1 MSTRRIL
8 KDRKK
13 FFEHLVKKDPENSS
27 HQQVIDEIKFI
38 FKALKDYDN
47 KRQKAESLL
56 KIW

>member
-47 KRQKAESLL
+47 KRQKAERVC
-56 KIW
+56 